1 MNHIDQIKAYYGK
14 TAARQDYQKA
24 MSTFLFLKE
33 HEAHEKGRALSK
45 SVTLSWLAHMEK
57 FLGRDSRQYWEAVK
71 EALLTGY
78 GPLKTRISPT
88 AVVGTGYRNPKMV
101 ALDYV
106 AYNLTGRSKY
116 FGEKVADWEA
126 GEKGE
131 KKSGPGVGKGEG
143 SDVPDGEGN
152 TAKRAALPR
161 EYKDLTLAIMR
172 RLPDWDAPTVNPRR
186 SKFQKGV
193 LTLELDL
200 DGVDP
205 WVEMTDPQGFIQKT
219 TANIQKAVR
228 GVINHSIFEVRY
240 VGRDRWSILIPQA
253 SLPNKTASED
263 VSGPFRT
270 RVTHVVTAAD
280 LYVAVSGKKLLGATD
295 GAHGAS
301 KSGWKDV
308 DRVRNAPSYEIL
320 KVKNVP
326 QNVAVNM
333 VDWGADNPKTS
344 FWKDEETAY
353 KAVERYLKKGEKV
366 AAFTSKTA
374 ADIDAAYTAA
384 IVKELKRMAGSL
396 GITRMKQKSKGSGSA
411 SARRQIQ
418 LNFDGSTP
426 MIDLWVGKLDYQSG
440 GAIVWETWAAYGTV
454 SSWYDA
460 AKAPLTG
467 DLRQDVR
474 AISIALKEYVE
485 KASRASTKTAGV
497 LRYKGDTPLDKVYAM
512 SDLLK
517 EVGMGLPTG
526 STRSSEVSAVQKS
539 LYKLE
544 SFVEK
549 QTKKASLQTE
559 PIKTAGN
566 AGGLYG
572 FPKALQNDCDV
583 ASRRVAKAA
592 VRIAKAAY
600 KKDARVAEF
609 LSTHAKRSKSVPAK
623 ALVAALAEMGPKIA
637 STNTER
643 LQELRDKQASTNKE
657 AKLAYGLYGYYDKTS
672 RLGLN
677 ACAELRHEAGVVA
690 SNLHRRRAAKH
701 ARISEYLSTHCK
713 KARCAYS
720 RLILDGYPDAERRLA
735 SVTPKTV
742 DEWIAWED

>member
-14 TAARQDYQKA
+14 T
-24 MSTFLFLKE
+24 
-33 HEAHEKGRALSK
+33 
-45 SVTLSWLAHMEK
+45 
-57 FLGRDSRQYWEAVK
+57 
-71 EALLTGY
+71 
-78 GPLKTRISPT
+78 
-88 AVVGTGYRNPKMV
+88 
-101 ALDYV
+101 
-106 AYNLTGRSKY
+106 
-116 FGEKVADWEA
+116 ADWEA

-152 TAKRAALPR
+152 TAKR
-161 EYKDLTLAIMR
+161 
-172 RLPDWDAPTVNPRR
+172 
-186 SKFQKGV
+186 
-193 LTLELDL
+193 
-200 DGVDP
+200 
-205 WVEMTDPQGFIQKT
+205 
-219 TANIQKAVR
+219 
-228 GVINHSIFEVRY
+228 
-240 VGRDRWSILIPQA
+240 
-253 SLPNKTASED
+253 ASED

-295 GAHGAS
+295 GAHGSS
-301 KSGWKDV
+301 KSGWKGV
-308 DRVRNAPSYEIL
+308 ERVRKAPSYEIL

-333 VDWGADNPKTS
+333 VDWGSNNPKTS

-366 AAFTSKTA
+366 AADTETDKTA
-374 ADIDAAYTAA
+374 IREKRIPKGDFA
-384 IVKELKRMAGSL
+384 IIISKGMDDFVASVHKTEAQAIEVLKRKH
-396 GITRMKQKSKGSGSA
+396 GIEPGPHNPMGAPKIVDVSRRGPWEIIPYFGKLTVRPKRASTKTAKFPPKAIDFNRVKDSDGFWKHTISEAKKKG
-411 SARRQIQ
+411 
-418 LNFDGSTP
+418 LNFKPED
-426 MIDLWVGKLDYQSG
+426 M
-440 GAIVWETWAAYGTV
+440 
-454 SSWYDA
+454 
-460 AKAPLTG
+460 G
-467 DLRQDVR
+467 DLIFFLNMAAD
-474 AISIALKEYVE
+474 KWE
-485 KASRASTKTAGV
+485 KGRKASTKTAGV
-497 LRYKGDTPLDKVYAM
+497 LRYEGDTPLDKVYAM

-517 EVGMGLPTG
+517 EVGKGLPTG
-526 STRSSEVSAVQKS
+526 ATRSSEVSAVQKS

-559 PIKTAGN
+559 PTKTAADIDAAYTAAIVKELKRMAGSLGIAKMKQKSKGSGGNSARRQIQLDFADAPMIDLWVGRRAIGMGPIGWSIWAAYGTVRNWYDEAKAPLTGDLRQDVRAISIALKEYVETAAGQEGISWRRASTKTAGN

-623 ALVAALAEMGPKIA
+623 ALVAAFAEMGPKIA
-637 STNTER
+637 SSDAER

-720 RLILDGYPDAERRLA
+720 RLILDGYPEAEMRLA
-735 SVTPKTV
+735 SETPNTI
-742 DEWIAWED
+742 DEWISWED

>member
-14 TAARQDYQKA
+14 
-24 MSTFLFLKE
+24 
-33 HEAHEKGRALSK
+33 
-45 SVTLSWLAHMEK
+45 
-57 FLGRDSRQYWEAVK
+57 
-71 EALLTGY
+71 
-78 GPLKTRISPT
+78 
-88 AVVGTGYRNPKMV
+88 N
-101 ALDYV
+101 
-106 AYNLTGRSKY
+106 
-116 FGEKVADWEA
+116 ADWEA

-152 TAKRAALPR
+152 TAKR
-161 EYKDLTLAIMR
+161 
-172 RLPDWDAPTVNPRR
+172 
-186 SKFQKGV
+186 
-193 LTLELDL
+193 
-200 DGVDP
+200 
-205 WVEMTDPQGFIQKT
+205 
-219 TANIQKAVR
+219 
-228 GVINHSIFEVRY
+228 
-240 VGRDRWSILIPQA
+240 
-253 SLPNKTASED
+253 ASED

-295 GAHGAS
+295 GSHGSS
-301 KSGWKDV
+301 KSGWKGV
-308 DRVRNAPSYEIL
+308 ERVRKAPSYEIL

-333 VDWGADNPKTS
+333 VDWGSNNPKTS

-366 AAFTSKTA
+366 AAFTRTSRLHKRQEKVLEKWLASGGKGPLGRVTNFDELPTKVQNDLRRIKDGEMLWADVERWIEDNNNPHLRSMWA
-374 ADIDAAYTAA
+374 AD
-384 IVKELKRMAGSL
+384 
-396 GITRMKQKSKGSGSA
+396 
-411 SARRQIQ
+411 
-418 LNFDGSTP
+418 
-426 MIDLWVGKLDYQSG
+426 
-440 GAIVWETWAAYGTV
+440 
-454 SSWYDA
+454 
-460 AKAPLTG
+460 
-467 DLRQDVR
+467 
-474 AISIALKEYVE
+474 
-485 KASRASTKTAGV
+485 
-497 LRYKGDTPLDKVYAM
+497 
-512 SDLLK
+512 
-517 EVGMGLPTG
+517 
-526 STRSSEVSAVQKS
+526 
-539 LYKLE
+539 
-544 SFVEK
+544 
-549 QTKKASLQTE
+549 
-559 PIKTAGN
+559 KTAGN

-609 LSTHAKRSKSVPAK
+609 LSTHAKRGKSVPAK
-623 ALVAALAEMGPKIA
+623 ALVAAFAEMGPKIA
-637 STNTER
+637 STDAER

-720 RLILDGYPDAERRLA
+720 RLILDGYPEAEMRLA
-735 SVTPKTV
+735 SETPKTV
-742 DEWIAWED
+742 DEWISWED